1 MENPYL
7 SSMNH
12 ATHIVYYA
20 VNEPYYWDQI
30 TKLLGLEYT
39 TKVRPHFLRTIETRM
54 RSLIET
60 GNFLILLSQN
70 DTLTH
75 KVVYALLKSAI
86 AQVDYALISE
96 AILWHWERRHFL
108 GMPKIED
115 ISFSQLN
122 PEE

>member
-1 MENPYL
+1 MENPHL

-20 VNEPYYWDQI
+20 VNEPYYLEQI
-30 TKLLGLEYT
+30 TKLLGLDYT
-39 TKVRPHFLRTIETRM
+39 TSVRPHLLETIEKRM
-54 RSLIET
+54 LSLIET
-60 GNFLILLSQN
+60 KWILILLGQN
-70 DTLTH
+70 DSLTH
-75 KVVYALLKSAI
+75 KIAYALLKSAI
-86 AQVDYALISE
+86 AQVDYRLISE

-108 GMPKIED
+108 KPAKIED

>member
-1 MENPYL
+1 MENPHL

-20 VNEPYYWDQI
+20 VNEPYYFDQI

-39 TKVRPHFLRTIETRM
+39 TNVRPHLLETIKRRM

-60 GNFLILLSQN
+60 DGILVLLSQN

-75 KVVYALLKSAI
+75 KIAYALLKSAT
-86 AQVDYALISE
+86 AQVNYVLISE
-96 AILWHWERRHFL
+96 AVLWHWERRHFL
-108 GMPKIED
+108 KPPKIED